1 MQIEFN
7 FWAGTGGAILASEWG
22 ELRALPDLSANLVEE
37 GAEDVLLRGFE
48 VILGENKSQEAYSRS
63 NPKPAGRW
71 TA

>member
-1 MQIEFN
+1 MRRE
-7 FWAGTGGAILASEWG
+7 

-63 NPKPAGRW
+63 NPKPAGR
-71 TA
+71 